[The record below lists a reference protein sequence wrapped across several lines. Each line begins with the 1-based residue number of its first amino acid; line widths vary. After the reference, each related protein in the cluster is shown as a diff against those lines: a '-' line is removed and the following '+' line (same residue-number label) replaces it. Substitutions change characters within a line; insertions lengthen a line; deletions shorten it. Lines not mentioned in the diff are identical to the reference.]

1 MRPSSAP
8 PRATPG
14 WLATARAVGSS
25 RWIVLLPVCGLLFV
39 VALDAALAS
48 RRWPVVLTG
57 LIDEPGHLVTAALLL
72 AALLP
77 RRARALWPWALAG
90 SVLLDVDHVP
100 LYSFWPGIAAEGGG
114 RPVTHSLITAAVLL
128 AGAAAV
134 KRWRIPLVGLAV
146 GVLLHLV
153 RDLASG
159 PGAPLLFPWTEA
171 WVRVSER
178 SYLAVVA
185 VAAVVATV
193 RLARA
198 VSAARSG

>member
-1 MRPSSAP
+1 M
-8 PRATPG
+8 
-14 WLATARAVGSS
+14 
-25 RWIVLLPVCGLLFV
+25 LLPLAGLLLV
-39 VALDAALAS
+39 VALDAALAY
-48 RRWPVVLTG
+48 RHWPMVLAG

-77 RRARALWPWALAG
+77 WRGRAIAPWALAG

-100 LYSFWPGIAAEGGG
+100 LYWFWPGIAAEGGG

-128 AGAAAV
+128 AGAAALT
-134 KRWRIPLVGLAV
+134 RWRIPLVGLAV
-146 GVLLHLV
+146 GVLLHQL

-159 PGAPLLFPWTEA
+159 PGVPLLFPWTEA

-185 VAAVVATV
+185 VAAVIATV
-193 RLARA
+193 RIARA

>member
-1 MRPSSAP
+1 MTRPAAP
-8 PRATPG
+8 PRATPR
-14 WLATARAVGSS
+14 WLEAVSDS
-25 RWIVLLPVCGLLFV
+25 RWVVLLPLCGLLFV
-39 VALDAALAS
+39 VALDAALAY
-48 RRWPVVLTG
+48 RHWPVALAG

-77 RRARALWPWALAG
+77 WRARALAPWALAG

-134 KRWRIPLVGLAV
+134 RRWRIPLIGLST

-159 PGAPLLFPWTEA
+159 PGAPLLFPWTEE

-178 SYLAVVA
+178 SYLALVA
-185 VAAVVATV
+185 VATVVATV

-198 VSAARSG
+198 VSARGSG

>member
-1 MRPSSAP
+1 MNRTPAP
-8 PRATPG
+8 PRATPR
-14 WLATARAVGSS
+14 WLEAAGSS
-25 RWIVLLPVCGLLFV
+25 RWTVLLPLGGLLFV
-39 VALDAALAS
+39 VALDLALAY
-48 RRWPVVLTG
+48 RHWPVVLAG
-57 LIDEPGHLVTAALLL
+57 LIDEPGHLVTAAILL

-77 RRARALWPWALAG
+77 WRWRAIAPWALAG
-90 SVLLDVDHVP
+90 SVLLDVDHIP

-128 AGAAAV
+128 AGAAAL

-198 VSAARSG
+198 VSARGSG